1 MNNMGLSRTQTN
13 DLVEKIQYLLDNP
26 IKQIEWR
33 KIDRLFTQMLEQDLE
48 YDDADIRYI
57 VRMLKMPKGVNVS
70 SFFVIAGEPLT
81 DYKFTKS
88 LKSHMLDFQLENKD
102 LVNFLTT
109 LKFPRVSRSALS
121 SETDYWY
128 LFDGFEEL
136 LRNGIEY
143 NMDDIRNWLSFSKP
157 NNMLED
163 NVIEEIARIAHF
175 IQLYLQRPKQ
185 VKMF

>member
-1 MNNMGLSRTQTN
+1 MNNMGLSRTQT
-13 DLVEKIQYLLDNP
+13 DELVGLIQHYLDNP
-26 IKQIEWR
+26 VKQIEWR
-33 KIDRLFTQMLEQDLE
+33 KIDRLFTQMLEKDLE

-57 VRMLKMPKGVNVS
+57 LQKLKMPKGIKAS

-81 DYKFTKS
+81 KYKFNKI
-88 LKSHMLDFQLENKD
+88 LKTEMLDFQLENKD

-136 LRNGIEY
+136 LKSGIEY
-143 NMDDIRNWLSFSKP
+143 NMDDIRNWLTFSKP
-157 NNMLED
+157 NNGLED
-163 NVIEEIARIAHF
+163 NVIDEIAGIAHF

-185 VKMF
+185 IV

>member
-1 MNNMGLSRTQTN
+1 MGLSRTQIN
-13 DLVEKIQYLLDNP
+13 EIVGLIQHYLDNP
-26 IKQIEWR
+26 VKQIEWK
-33 KIDRLFTQMLEQDLE
+33 KIDRLFTQMLEKDLE

-57 VRMLKMPKGVNVS
+57 LQKLKMPKGVNVS
-70 SFFVIAGEPLT
+70 SFFMIAGEPLT
-81 DYKFTKS
+81 NYKFNKS
-88 LKSHMLDFQLENKD
+88 LKTQMLEFQLENKD

-109 LKFPRVSRSALS
+109 LKFPRISSSILS
-121 SETDYWY
+121 SETDYYY
-128 LFDGFEEL
+128 LFGGFEEL

-143 NMDDIRNWLSFSKP
+143 NMDDIRNWLSFSKQ

-175 IQLYLQRPKQ
+175 IQLYLQKPKT